1 MWTRSIVQWK
11 RCFRMATKEQKR
23 DFITF
28 NDWTKEEM
36 EQLIGKAIALKKS
49 GYAAGNG
56 KKPFEGKILAMVFFN
71 SSLRTRTSLQAGM
84 HKLGGTAL
92 DLAIRQGVWAHEHR
106 ENAVMDGK
114 AAEHIKDAAKVLSR
128 YCDAIGVRKFPEM
141 KDWQEDR
148 KDGVVRGFAKYADVP
163 VINLESGMEHPCQA
177 LADLMTMKEAL
188 GSLKGKKVLLTWT
201 YHPKALPMAV
211 PNSVALAA
219 GKMGMDLTIACP
231 KGFELD
237 DAIMKT
243 VQKSCSL
250 NKAKLEVVHG
260 QEKAYKGADV
270 VYAKSWGWLL
280 HYGDPEAE
288 AKAKQGLK
296 HWIVDM
302 AKMKKSNN
310 ARFMHCLPMRR
321 NVEATDEVVDSGNS
335 VIYRQAENRM
345 HAQNSLLMELMG
357 K

>member
-56 KKPFEGKILAMVFFN
+56 KKPFEGKIL
-71 SSLRTRTSLQAGM
+71 
-84 HKLGGTAL
+84 
-92 DLAIRQGVWAHEHR
+92 
-106 ENAVMDGK
+106 
-114 AAEHIKDAAKVLSR
+114 AKVLSR

-260 QEKAYKGADV
+260 QEKAY
-270 VYAKSWGWLL
+270 
-280 HYGDPEAE
+280 
-288 AKAKQGLK
+288 
-296 HWIVDM
+296 
-302 AKMKKSNN
+302 N
-310 ARFMHCLPMRR
+310 
-321 NVEATDEVVDSGNS
+321 
-335 VIYRQAENRM
+335 
-345 HAQNSLLMELMG
+345 
-357 K
+357 